1 LLGRPDVPTC
11 QSVLHRSNVWHEVR
25 MFSLIAL
32 YFEYRKAQA
41 SHALTTVTSVANQ
54 VRPANDVGT
63 QVVASAA

>member
-32 YFEYRKAQA
+32 YFEYRNAQA
-41 SHALTTVTSVANQ
+41 ARALTTVTSVANQ

>member
-1 LLGRPDVPTC
+1 
-11 QSVLHRSNVWHEVR
+11 VLHRSNVWHEVR

-32 YFEYRKAQA
+32 YFEYRNAQA
-41 SHALTTVTSVANQ
+41 ARALTTVSSVANQ